1 MTAAVIPLN
10 AIPNQRVSFTTNA
23 ATHVV
28 EINTRLSEMFIS
40 VWRSGEPVLRNRALR
55 AFAPIGYGIVL
66 VDTEGVAD
74 PVYTGLGSRWLLLI
88 NEWQED
94 E

>member
-10 AIPNQRVSFTTNA
+10 PIPNQRVSFTANG

-40 VWRSGEPVLRNRALR
+40 VWRRGEPVLRNRALR

-88 NEWQED
+88 NEWSDD